1 MIKMV
6 EVKSLIRSGYS
17 SNVFLVKSD
26 KNFIV
31 DAGMNDPDQIFQAVE
46 DFIPDLDAII
56 LTHRHIDHVGNAGTL
71 SEKFN
76 IPLYAQEDEARAM
89 KKGDESTL
97 ARQFNKSIFPLDVKI
112 IDFDEFSGFEILQ
125 TPGHTNGSIC
135 LYHPE
140 EKKLFSGD
148 TIFSNGGVGRSDHPT
163 GDIDDLVESIRKLTN
178 YDIEKIYPGHMTIVE
193 TNGNRHVKRSHDNI
207 KYL

>member
-31 DAGMNDPDQIFQAVE
+31 DAGMNNPGQIIEAVE
-46 DFIPDLDAII
+46 DFFPELDAII
-56 LTHRHIDHVGNAGTL
+56 LTHRHIDHVGNAKKL
-71 SEKFN
+71 SKEFDV
-76 IPLYAQEDEARAM
+76 PLYAQEDEAQAM

-97 ARQFNKSIFPLDVKI
+97 ARQFNKNILPLDVNI
-112 IDFDEFSGFEILQ
+112 IDFEEFSGFEILH

-140 EKKLFSGD
+140 DKILFSGD
-148 TIFSNGGVGRSDHPT
+148 TIFSNGGVGRSDLPT
-163 GDIDDLVESIRKLTN
+163 GDKDDLVESIRKLTD

-193 TNGNRHVKRSHDNI
+193 TNGNKHVKRSHDNI
-207 KYL
+207 RYL

>member
-1 MIKMV
+1 MM

-31 DAGMNDPDQIFQAVE
+31 DAGMNNPGQIIEVVE

-56 LTHRHIDHVGNAGTL
+56 LTHRHIDHVGNAGII
-71 SEKFN
+71 SEEFDV
-76 IPLYAQEDEARAM
+76 PLYAQEDEAQAM

-97 ARQFNKSIFPLDVKI
+97 ARQFNKNIFPLDVNI
-112 IDFDEFSGFEILQ
+112 MDFEEYSGFEILH

-140 EKKLFSGD
+140 EKILFSGD
-148 TIFSNGGVGRSDHPT
+148 TIFSNGGVGRSDLPA
-163 GDIDDLVESIRKLTN
+163 GDINDLVESIRKLTN

-193 TNGNRHVKRSHDNI
+193 TNGNKHVKRSHDNI
-207 KYL
+207 RYL